1 MNEKIRELAEQA
13 EEMCLRAEPWRILSV
28 CQSVDKVWREKF
40 AELIVKECASICEHR
55 YTYMNK
61 DMSEGAFEAMACHD
75 SILEHFGIEY

>member
-1 MNEKIRELAEQA
+1 MNERIKELSQIAQKYIDDNKYEYDIVA
-13 EEMCLRAEPWRILSV
+13 YHHGLAFR
-28 CQSVDKVWREKF
+28 DKF

-75 SILEHFGIEY
+75 SILEHFGIE